1 MTLVISWTRKTKSGR
16 ELWMMSDSRLSGGKC
31 WDYGPKIFGLG
42 RSDALV
48 AFAGDTAWSYPLIAQ
63 ITSYVESFVNMR
75 ERIVDFIDAQK
86 KIVSV
91 INESLHFVSDAAD
104 PSLEIPDCTFIFA
117 GFSSR
122 KQDFIINKIAFNS
135 KTRKF
140 EIKPPKKV
148 NGELLAV
155 IGDQRPVSEIFR
167 TMSELNKK
175 HCNIDDSLNT
185 IPYEAFIKVLSSK
198 RFREIGGAPQL
209 TKLYQNMNHQHFGV
223 YWPPELSTEEQ
234 KIYLRGRELGKYEAL
249 DHPWVFDPSAGKL
262 YWHDFSPIEMQAK
275 SQAEKSAKHSL
286 TTTLSWTA
294 LSAAP

>member
-16 ELWMMSDSRLSGGKC
+16 ELWIMSDSRLSGGKC
-31 WDYGPKIFGLG
+31 WDYGPKIFGMG

-48 AFAGDTAWSYPLIAQ
+48 AFAGDTAWSYPLITQ
-63 ITSYVESFVNMR
+63 ITSYVESFINMR
-75 ERIVDFIDAQK
+75 ERVVDFIDAQK

-91 INESLHFVSDAAD
+91 INESLHFISDAAD

-117 GFSSR
+117 GFSAR
-122 KQDFIINKIAFNS
+122 KQDFIINKIAFNP
-135 KTRKF
+135 KVRKF

-167 TMSELNKK
+167 YMSDLKIK
-175 HCNIDDSLNT
+175 HSNIDDSLNT

-198 RFREIGGAPQL
+198 KFREIGGAPQL
-209 TKLYQNMNHQHFGV
+209 TKLYQNMNQQHFGV
-223 YWPPELSTEEQ
+223 YWPPELPAEEQ

-249 DHPWVFDPSAGKL
+249 DHPWVFAPTEGRL

-275 SQAEKSAKHSL
+275 SYAEKSYKIA
-286 TTTLSWTA
+286 
-294 LSAAP
+294 